1 MDRLCQFTVFN
12 HWKPVNKYIF
22 SQGFSQTDHLNR
34 VRSITKPDTPID
46 TFLTISKRDKRQ
58 GLKVNENLI
67 QKSNEGAIDTEN
79 TLLFRLKLTSWNYF

>member
-1 MDRLCQFTVFN
+1 MPYLSPPTITRLIISRTRVS
-12 HWKPVNKYIF
+12 HAI
-22 SQGFSQTDHLNR
+22 DHLNR